1 MITEEINILK
11 NRLKDL
17 ELRQSKAKRA
27 MSVTKALI
35 ITLLVIIIIYHLS
48 GYTLYKVVSS
58 LTATAVE
65 VAFILVYEI
74 IVMKIYKSNKDR
86 LSYIESEIDRIKKQL
101 SDSNLHQEN
110 TNVILDVRKEPV
122 MKAETEREELFKR
135 PYPNN
140 ILPPK
145 PEDTEEYRK
154 EQEEYTKA
162 WLEEEGPVSGSW
174 FNGSNYSY
182 SEEPVATKKSND
194 DYMTPEEEL
203 EAEGEDFDEVM
214 LAEHLFFDNLD

>member
-1 MITEEINILK
+1 MNTEEINILK

-35 ITLLVIIIIYHLS
+35 IVLLIIIIIYHFS

-58 LTATAVE
+58 LTATAIE

-74 IVMKIYKSNKDR
+74 IVMKIYKTNKDR
-86 LSYIESEIDRIKKQL
+86 LPYIESEIDRIKKQL

-110 TNVILDVRKEPV
+110 TNAILDVRKEPV
-122 MKAETEREELFKR
+122 MKKETEREELFKR

-182 SEEPVATKKSND
+182 SEEPVVTKKSND

-203 EAEGEDFDEVM
+203 ETEGEDFDEVM
-214 LAEHLFFDNLD
+214 LAEQLFFDNLD